1 MPQIRRTRESR
12 RDYDDIW
19 YYIALRD
26 VAAADR
32 LSLHLDATLQTIVTA
47 PQIGRNVEE
56 LAPNLRCFPVG
67 NYLIFYRPFSNG
79 IELIR
84 LLHGARDITP
94 DFFVEN

>member
-1 MPQIRRTRESR
+1 MQPILRTRESR

-32 LSLHLDATLQTIVTA
+32 LILHFDATLQTLVTA
-47 PQIGRNVEE
+47 PQIGRKADEF
-56 LAPNLRCFPVG
+56 AANLRCFPVG
-67 NYLIFYRPFSNG
+67 NYLLFYRLIEEG

-84 LLHGARDITP
+84 VLHGARDITP
-94 DFFVEN
+94 EYFVAN

>member
-1 MPQIRRTRESR
+1 MQSIRRTRESR

-32 LSLHLDATLQTIVTA
+32 LILHFDAALKTIVTA
-47 PQIGRNVEE
+47 PQIGRKADEF
-56 LAPNLRCFPVG
+56 AANLRCFPVG
-67 NYLIFYRPFSNG
+67 NYLLFYRPVVGG

-84 LLHGARDITP
+84 VLHGARDITP
-94 DFFVEN
+94 EYFVEN